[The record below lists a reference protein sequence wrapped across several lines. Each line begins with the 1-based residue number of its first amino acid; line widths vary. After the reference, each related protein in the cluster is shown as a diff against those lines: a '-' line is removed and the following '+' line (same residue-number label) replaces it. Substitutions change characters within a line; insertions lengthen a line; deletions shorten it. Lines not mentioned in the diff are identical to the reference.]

1 MFLGKSKKANI
12 NYLAKIVNIK
22 EFSPH
27 PKPTVERLK
36 CATVDGF
43 TILVG
48 INSEPG
54 LYVYFPAGCKI
65 NPLFLSYNNLFRHG
79 ELNTNPQE
87 TGMFDD
93 NGRVKAIKLQD
104 VISEG
109 FLLPAVMLSNFIT
122 SVTNKDIEIIE
133 GTEFDAVLD
142 ENKEFW
148 INKKYVVQEHN
159 QSQGYG
165 SKPRKKTK
173 GINRVIEDQFRF
185 HYDTVIIKKCP
196 YVITPD
202 SLIHISTKVHG
213 TSGISAYVQC
223 KTLIPKRDKVIEWIW
238 NNIINKCIVN
248 PINTLLNKPTYK
260 FILKDRNYDYLYAS
274 RTVIKNPIYNPKVK
288 KGFYGFDIWEEADK
302 IVRPKLE
309 KGMTAYYEILG
320 YLPGN
325 KYIQKSYDYGY
336 VPNIS
341 EFQPYQYDRNFG
353 IRIYRLTYT
362 NVDGKVFEFSP
373 RQVQIWSK
381 EHDLIPVT
389 ELYYGKASDLYP
401 DIKPDE
407 NFSEN
412 FIERLSNDK
421 NFYMELD
428 SPDCNNKVPNEGIVI
443 KIDNMKSAAF
453 KLKCFRFLN
462 KEQQALDKGES
473 NIEDEA

>member
-48 INSEPG
+48 IDSKPG

-65 NPLFLSYNNLFRHG
+65 NPEFLRYNNLFRHT
-79 ELNTNPQE
+79 ELNANPDKS
-87 TGMFDD
+87 GMFDE
-93 NGRVKAIKLQD
+93 NGRVKAIKLQG

-109 FLLPAVMLSNFIT
+109 FLLPVLMLRNFIT
-122 SVTNKDIEIIE
+122 TVTNKEIPIEE
-133 GTEFDAVLD
+133 GTEFDAVISGD
-142 ENKEFW
+142 KEFW
-148 INKKYVVQEHN
+148 ITQKYVVHEN
-159 QSQGYG
+159 TNSSTLS
-165 SKPRKKTK
+165 SKPKKKAK
-173 GINRVIEDQFRF
+173 GINRVLDDQFRF
-185 HYDTVIIKKCP
+185 HYDTIVIKKCP

-223 KTLIPKRDKVIEWIW
+223 KMLVPKRDRVIAWIW
-238 NNIINKCIVN
+238 NDIINKCFVN
-248 PINTLLNKPTYK
+248 PFNKLINKPTYG
-260 FILKDRNYDYLYAS
+260 FTINERIYDYLYAS
-274 RTVIKNPIYNPKVK
+274 RTVIKNSIYNPKVN
-288 KGFYGFDIWEEADK
+288 KGYYGFDIWEEADK
-302 IVRPKLE
+302 IVRPHLE
-309 KGMTAYYEILG
+309 KGMTAYYEIIG

-325 KYIQKSYDYGY
+325 KYIQKNYDYGY
-336 VPNIS
+336 VPDIS
-341 EFQPYQYDRNFG
+341 EIYPYQYGRNFG

-362 NVDGKVFEFSP
+362 NIDGKVFEFSP

-381 EHDLIPVT
+381 EHDLVPVT

-401 DIKPDE
+401 DIKHDE

-428 SPDCNNKVPNEGIVI
+428 SPDCNNKVPNEGVVI
-443 KIDNMKSAAF
+443 KIDNMKPAAF
-453 KLKCFRFLN
+453 KLKCFKFLN